1 MTNWLGGNGMEWNA
15 LGWKGQD
22 RKGMNA
28 ANKME
33 DMNEIHSKT
42 GTWNPTWNL
51 NGHPLDLVGE
61 NLFQQRGKFAEP
73 PETKQPGTQ
82 LGTWMGTPWTW

>member
-1 MTNWLGGNGMEWNA
+1 MEWNA

-42 GTWNPTWNL
+42 VTGK
-51 NGHPLDLVGE
+51 NGLHRMKEGLE
-61 NLFQQRGKFAEP
+61 
-73 PETKQPGTQ
+73 
-82 LGTWMGTPWTW
+82 